1 MASHIVPWATD
12 SKNRLN
18 PRNGLCLNAIH
29 DRAFDR
35 GILTITPDYK
45 VILSSRLTVFT
56 KEDSIKDLLLRYDGV
71 KISLPQRFVPEQSFL
86 EYHNKV
92 IFSARLYPSGRTMP
106 HRQGRQ

>member
-71 KISLPQRFVPEQSFL
+71 KIRGCLKITRLRPKAILDCDDIHRYYQR
-86 EYHNKV
+86 V
-92 IFSARLYPSGRTMP
+92 IEIRLDRPV
-106 HRQGRQ
+106 